1 MAGYGISIGQWRRK
15 WCGRVLTVGVWA
27 VGASASAGHAQEGM
41 SVAGIVKEVTSRAES
56 PHAYDWRRA
65 AAEVQLGYGY
75 TAEANNFDTDTVELG
90 VGIPVSGGSLLRF
103 GLRRAMV
110 HSTPSSND
118 IGRTPFKQGAQSTRY
133 ELFGGYGFGLLE
145 GRSMTRFS
153 PMLPD
158 FEQILLAWGGA
169 HYKHLNRTWLPMRS
183 DPQAPL
189 PGQDPAYAKI
199 NIEIGLRWQ
208 VYMPQSFGLSFEAMQ
223 VRPMGGSGK
232 LRYWAYY
239 SGGVLWSFGAH

>member
-1 MAGYGISIGQWRRK
+1 MSSYGIGTEPRRRG
-15 WCGRVLTVGVWA
+15 WYGWILTFVVWA
-27 VGASASAGHAQEGM
+27 AATSASTAPAQEGM

-65 AAEVQLGYGY
+65 SAEVQLGYGY

-110 HSTPSSND
+110 HGTPSSNA

-153 PMLPD
+153 PLLPD
-158 FEQILLAWGGA
+158 FEQVLLAWGGA
-169 HYKHLNRTWLPMRS
+169 HYNHLNRTWIPMRS
-183 DPQAPL
+183 DPPAPL
-189 PGQDPAYAKI
+189 AGQDPAYAKI

-208 VYMPQSFGLSFEAMQ
+208 VYMPQSFGLSFEAIQ
-223 VRPMGGSGK
+223 VRPVGGSGQ